1 VSALALSMPRRAAL
15 SNARL
20 TNRLTRAL
28 KFPIKMLDFHGTLE
42 EREAYARQLES
53 DDAAELES
61 EIIELSETMA
71 PGVEADLLEGLEAQ
85 TIFDRVKVL
94 EAAEAELQRCETP
107 SIHGSDDDGM
117 SDADGSET
125 DAPRYSPK
133 KPRFK
138 NERFKYV
145 PRFKIAKP
153 IVAIY
158 ACRNCRQ
165 KGHNKNEC
173 PNEKVIKVKV
183 IKRVCKKCGEAHGY
197 KKCF

>member
-1 VSALALSMPRRAAL
+1 MPRRAAL
-15 SNARL
+15 SHARL

-42 EREAYARQLES
+42 EREAYARQLEA

-71 PGVEADLLEGLEAQ
+71 PGVEADLLKGLEAQ

-107 SIHGSDDDGM
+107 SIYGSDDDGM
-117 SDADGSET
+117 SEDDGSET
-125 DAPRYSPK
+125 DYDAPRYSPK
-133 KPRFK
+133 ELRFK
-138 NERFKYV
+138 KPNFK
-145 PRFKIAKP
+145 PAKTFKAAKM
-153 IVAIY
+153 AIY

-173 PNEKVIKVKV
+173 PNDRVIKVKV